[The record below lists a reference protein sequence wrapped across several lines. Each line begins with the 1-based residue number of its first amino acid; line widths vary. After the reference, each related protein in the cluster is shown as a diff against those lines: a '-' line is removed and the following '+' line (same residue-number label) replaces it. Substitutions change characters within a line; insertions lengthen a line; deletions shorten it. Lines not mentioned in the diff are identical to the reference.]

1 MYIFIS
7 FDPQKNLPAALY
19 KATPYS
25 QRAVC
30 NKSKIASIY
39 RSGAYRERYNI
50 LPTQYSL
57 IRTYGDLLSFM
68 KSLKYE
74 QELYSGTLPEIGRI
88 PYYHLLQKN
97 SLSPFLPFKDFENEG
112 EF

>member
-1 MYIFIS
+1 MHCKDTTF
-7 FDPQKNLPAALY
+7 F
-19 KATPYS
+19 
-25 QRAVC
+25 R
-30 NKSKIASIY
+30 
-39 RSGAYRERYNI
+39 RNI
-50 LPTQYSL
+50 PLLGLSL

-112 EF
+112 EIKLTYIILYINIYIYI

>member
-1 MYIFIS
+1 
-7 FDPQKNLPAALY
+7 
-19 KATPYS
+19 
-25 QRAVC
+25 
-30 NKSKIASIY
+30 
-39 RSGAYRERYNI
+39 
-50 LPTQYSL
+50 
-57 IRTYGDLLSFM
+57 M

-112 EF
+112 SFKLTYIILYINIYIYI

>member
-1 MYIFIS
+1 L
-7 FDPQKNLPAALY
+7 Q
-19 KATPYS
+19 
-25 QRAVC
+25 
-30 NKSKIASIY
+30 
-39 RSGAYRERYNI
+39 RYNI